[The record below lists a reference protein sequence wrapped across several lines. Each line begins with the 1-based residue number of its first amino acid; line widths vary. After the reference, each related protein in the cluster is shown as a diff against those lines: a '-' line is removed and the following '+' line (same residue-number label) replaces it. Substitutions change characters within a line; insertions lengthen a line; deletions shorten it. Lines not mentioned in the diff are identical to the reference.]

1 MKVPKSALLH
11 CINMHVHLIQ
21 GKFIWVNVGI
31 KNLNKRVLKIS
42 AFLFILPPGPAAERG
57 SSVFCHFSKLQYLN
71 RLLSPYIL
79 APD

>member
-1 MKVPKSALLH
+1 M
-11 CINMHVHLIQ
+11 
-21 GKFIWVNVGI
+21 
-31 KNLNKRVLKIS
+31 S